1 MNKTQVQA
9 ISKDK
14 TNIRWKTFIVICG
27 NDYVFISFKV
37 LAVESGVMLS
47 GTFPYAVTMMW
58 KQWCVV
64 CKSKTIDG
72 HTHLSTF
79 NIV

>member
-1 MNKTQVQA
+1 MKKTQVQA

-27 NDYVFISFKV
+27 NDNVFISFKV

-47 GTFPYAVTMMW
+47 GNFPY
-58 KQWCVV
+58 VV
-64 CKSKTIDG
+64 RMI
-72 HTHLSTF
+72 
-79 NIV
+79 

>member
-14 TNIRWKTFIVICG
+14 TIVIVICG

-47 GTFPYAVTMMW
+47 GTFPYVVTMM
-58 KQWCVV
+58 
-64 CKSKTIDG
+64 
-72 HTHLSTF
+72 
-79 NIV
+79 

>member
-1 MNKTQVQA
+1 MALAIICHLLLLTDVSLLGKNLDTNMNKTQVQA

-47 GTFPYAVTMMW
+47 GTFPYVVTMM
-58 KQWCVV
+58 
-64 CKSKTIDG
+64 
-72 HTHLSTF
+72 
-79 NIV
+79 

>member
-9 ISKDK
+9 IS
-14 TNIRWKTFIVICG
+14 FIVICG

-47 GTFPYAVTMMW
+47 GNFPY
-58 KQWCVV
+58 VV
-64 CKSKTIDG
+64 RMIG
-72 HTHLSTF
+72 
-79 NIV
+79 

>member
-1 MNKTQVQA
+1 MALAIICHLLLLTDVSLLGKNLDTNMNKTQVQA

-14 TNIRWKTFIVICG
+14 TNIRWKTFIAICG

-47 GTFPYAVTMMW
+47 GNFPYVVRMM
-58 KQWCVV
+58 
-64 CKSKTIDG
+64 
-72 HTHLSTF
+72 
-79 NIV
+79 

>member
-14 TNIRWKTFIVICG
+14 TIVIVICG

-47 GTFPYAVTMMW
+47 GTFPYVVTMMW